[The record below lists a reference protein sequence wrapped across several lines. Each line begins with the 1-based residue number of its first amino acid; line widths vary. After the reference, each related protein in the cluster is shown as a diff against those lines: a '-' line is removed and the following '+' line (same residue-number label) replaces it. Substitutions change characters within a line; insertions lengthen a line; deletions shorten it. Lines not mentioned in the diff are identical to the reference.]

1 MKTKLTLLLL
11 LLLSPGITRADNA
24 TVILENVNPG
34 TYVLRVTIDHNGKVT
49 AEHLK
54 SVTTVNISPTDGE
67 TDNRYGLSDFVSNE
81 AAKTED
87 KETATALSAVYLL
100 VAKRID
106 RGDIKDP
113 QRAID
118 TLKRERGELLSSR
131 EGAEEKWSTF
141 LETLEKK
148 LESLNKSGKIDT
160 ASDVSQAFK
169 EISEGLK

>member
-113 QRAID
+113 HR
-118 TLKRERGELLSSR
+118 S
-131 EGAEEKWSTF
+131 
-141 LETLEKK
+141 
-148 LESLNKSGKIDT
+148 
-160 ASDVSQAFK
+160 
-169 EISEGLK
+169 